1 MKPPRRNPDRHAA
14 VALSYRSGMHA
25 PTVVAKGYGAI
36 AERIIEK
43 AQGAGVFVH
52 DSPEL
57 VQLLMQ
63 VDLDDHIPA
72 ELYMAVAEVLAFI
85 HHLEQ
90 QAAPQEAAAALR
102 PPAGPL

>member
-1 MKPPRRNPDRHAA
+1 MKPSRRKPDRGAA
-14 VALSYRSGMHA
+14 VALSYRTGMHA
-25 PTVVAKGYGAI
+25 PTVVAKGYGAL
-36 AERIIEK
+36 AERIVDK
-43 AQGAGVFVH
+43 AKGAGVFVH

-72 ELYMAVAEVLAFI
+72 ELYLAVAEVLAFI

-90 QAAPQEAAAALR
+90 QAGATDGAP
-102 PPAGPL
+102 GPRSAM